1 MPSTPRPTKRSL
13 VAHIGCNTAEDL
25 LHNISLRGPAL
36 RHQLRPRSWI
46 FRGQGLEWP
55 LLPTALRN
63 RARLR
68 NLAGKWHTAGD
79 WSQHQQ
85 IEHEIATLAEFF
97 WLADTNGLRIPE
109 DSQSLRDY
117 FAELR
122 ETPLGRIAD
131 QYYSTWPEREVL
143 SLLALGQHY
152 GIATR
157 LLDWSYSAL
166 VAAYFAA
173 SKAVAEAEAD
183 PTSAKSKNL
192 VIWAL
197 SVPAVRLER
206 LDSRVHA
213 REKTV
218 RIVTAPPSDND
229 NLRAQQGVFTLVT
242 SPKVDLAKK
251 LVRQPLD
258 QELNDIWQVV
268 GGPPFHP
275 LNRFTLPISE
285 AKNLIWMLAREGVTA
300 ATVFP
305 GFGGIAKALEEQR
318 FWPGIRAGV

>member
-1 MPSTPRPTKRSL
+1 MMTGNRHASYSVRMLVLTGGPALTQSSSSKAVSEEFPEAKQIHESAAFRPKLSGRTGRQAGRCGPTGLSRNPLSLPLAGETVPSTPRPTKRAL

-36 RHQLRPRSWI
+36 CHQLRPRSWI

-63 RARLR
+63 GARLR
-68 NLAGKWHTAGD
+68 NLSGKWHTASD

-131 QYYSTWPEREVL
+131 RYYPTWPEREVL

-173 SKAVAEAEAD
+173 SKAV
-183 PTSAKSKNL
+183 
-192 VIWAL
+192 
-197 SVPAVRLER
+197 
-206 LDSRVHA
+206 
-213 REKTV
+213 
-218 RIVTAPPSDND
+218 
-229 NLRAQQGVFTLVT
+229 
-242 SPKVDLAKK
+242 LAGRWETWH
-251 LVRQPLD
+251 VNWDR
-258 QELNDIWQVV
+258 
-268 GGPPFHP
+268 
-275 LNRFTLPISE
+275 R
-285 AKNLIWMLAREGVTA
+285 
-300 ATVFP
+300 
-305 GFGGIAKALEEQR
+305 
-318 FWPGIRAGV
+318 